1 MKNPFFLLA
10 VPFALTAC
18 SSDDKAT
25 SDSAASDTAVASQAA
40 DPNANIS
47 SSAATVMHVVLTGGK
62 DPGTYDA
69 FSSGRTCSVGT
80 NEVDVWASQFTDDS
94 TSKGLSTLQ
103 ITIPGA
109 AKAKAGTSEF
119 NVGLVI
125 GNFMQGNDYS
135 IETRLTVKPSRGT
148 GTAKVE
154 DDGSTATITVKG
166 TTSTGVGI
174 DATVKCNQVARG
186 R

>member
-1 MKNPFFLLA
+1 MKHFYFLIAAL
-10 VPFALTAC
+10 ALTAC
-18 SSDDKAT
+18 SSGETPVA
-25 SDSAASDTAVASQAA
+25 DSTTADTAGVAPTPGASA
-40 DPNANIS
+40 DVPSNV
-47 SSAATVMHVVLTGGK
+47 ATVMQVVLAGGK
-62 DPGTYDA
+62 DPGTYNV
-69 FSSGRTCSVGT
+69 SSTGRTCSVGT
-80 NEVDVWASQFTDDS
+80 NEIDVWASQFTDDT

-119 NVGLVI
+119 NVGIVI

-135 IETRLTVKPSRGT
+135 IETRPTVKPSRGT
-148 GTAKVE
+148 GTAKVD
-154 DDGSTATITVKG
+154 DDGTTATITIKG

-174 DATVKCNQVARG
+174 DVVVKCIKVARG